1 MLKTRWLGLSLLC
14 SLAVTPTI
22 ASAQAK
28 AQAPDTTKK
37 QTENLV
43 RDLIRGLALPNWNL
57 FVNGGA
63 TTSERYLVQ
72 QAIDP
77 LAGERSLQTA
87 TGYNVGGGVGVD
99 VFLHLGLRA
108 SYNFSSANMNYR
120 TDNGNGSSALNI
132 DDVARLKAN
141 TVTLETM
148 RYMLTSRAPISPYG
162 SLGIQWTWWNLDSK
176 SPLISTAGAGTPVS
190 ISPLFSFGVQAKATS
205 HWSGRLEAVLSGGH
219 NPFTGKRA
227 FQSNA
232 GPTIDEPDAVSQ
244 TAFRLAAVY
253 HFGRPP
259 KVTAPSTPTMAQH

>member
-1 MLKTRWLGLSLLC
+1 MTP
-14 SLAVTPTI
+14 AV
-22 ASAQAK
+22 ARAQAK
-28 AQAPDTTKK
+28 AKGKAQAADTTKK
-37 QTENLV
+37 ESENLV

-63 TTSERYLVQ
+63 TTSERYRLQ
-72 QAIDP
+72 QAVDP
-77 LAGERSLQTA
+77 SAGERSLQTA

-108 SYNFSSANMNYR
+108 SYNFSSANMNFR
-120 TDNGNGSSALNI
+120 TNNGNGSNALNI

-176 SPLISTAGAGTPVS
+176 SPLISSAGAGTPLS
-190 ISPLFSFGVQAKATS
+190 ISPLFSFGVQAKATE
-205 HWSGRLEAVLSGGH
+205 HWSGRVEAVMAGGH
-219 NPFTGKRA
+219 NPFTGHRA

-232 GPTIDEPDAVSQ
+232 GPNIDEPDAVNQ

>member
-1 MLKTRWLGLSLLC
+1 M
-14 SLAVTPTI
+14 TPAI

-28 AQAPDTTKK
+28 AQAADTTKK

-63 TTSERYLVQ
+63 TTSERYLLQ

-77 LAGERSLQTA
+77 LAGQRSLQTA
-87 TGYNVGGGVGVD
+87 TGWNVGGGVGVD

-108 SYNFSSANMNYR
+108 SYNYSSANMNFR
-120 TDNGNGSSALNI
+120 TNNGDGSSALNI

-176 SPLISTAGAGTPVS
+176 SPLISSNGAGTPLS
-190 ISPLFSFGVQAKATS
+190 ISPLFSFGLQAKATD
-205 HWSGRLEAVLSGGH
+205 HWSGRGEIVMSGGH
-219 NPFTGKRA
+219 NPFTGKRS
-227 FQSNA
+227 FQSTA
-232 GPTIDEPDAVSQ
+232 GQTIDEPDAVNQ

-259 KVTAPSTPTMAQH
+259 KVTLPAQPTMAQHH